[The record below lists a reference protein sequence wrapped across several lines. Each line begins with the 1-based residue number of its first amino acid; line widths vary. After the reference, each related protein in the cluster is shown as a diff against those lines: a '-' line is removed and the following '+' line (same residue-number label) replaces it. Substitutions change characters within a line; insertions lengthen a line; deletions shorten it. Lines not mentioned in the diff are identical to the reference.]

1 LLKDLG
7 IPFRFITTKELEQ
20 GVLGRQ
26 GFKAC
31 ILTRASA
38 LSPRSLSELENYAQS
53 GGLLIADSQ
62 PALYTETLQR
72 QASPA
77 LDGLFGV
84 SRADF
89 TNNYDGNAARPQASR
104 SGIPLLVAEQTLRAT
119 RATAALTVS
128 GHPILLRRDEDEA
141 RTLYLNL
148 ILRDYRELRLDAPE
162 KAAWVRSQVRTALI
176 QAGVVSPCMFVHAPD
191 TARIPVQVT
200 YRQTGNV
207 VLIACHLNPRTNGL
221 ALTPEVLG
229 LEEPVRGTLELRRS
243 LGGVNL
249 VTGETMEA
257 QRQHPISLRLDQP
270 VLLRLTP

>member
-1 LLKDLG
+1 
-7 IPFRFITTKELEQ
+7 
-20 GVLGRQ
+20 
-26 GFKAC
+26 
-31 ILTRASA
+31 
-38 LSPRSLSELENYAQS
+38 
-53 GGLLIADSQ
+53 
-62 PALYTETLQR
+62 
-72 QASPA
+72 
-77 LDGLFGV
+77 
-84 SRADF
+84 
-89 TNNYDGNAARPQASR
+89 
-104 SGIPLLVAEQTLRAT
+104 VAEQTLRAT

-148 ILRDYRELRLDAPE
+148 ILRDYRELRLEAPE

-207 VLIACHLNPRTNGL
+207 VLIACLLNPRTNGL

-257 QRQHPISLRLDQP
+257 RRQHPISLRLDQP